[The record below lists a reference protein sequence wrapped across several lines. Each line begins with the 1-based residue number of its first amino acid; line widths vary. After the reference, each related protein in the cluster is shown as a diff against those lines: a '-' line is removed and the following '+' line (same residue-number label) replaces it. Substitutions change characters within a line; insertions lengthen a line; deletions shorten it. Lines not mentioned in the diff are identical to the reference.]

1 MNGDPMYR
9 FIGKFVEGSDRQLEM
24 LFFRVLDLV
33 VANAVEALHEHRDGG
48 DARARHF
55 GGDSDPNC
63 SKMFTPR
70 ARGRFPSLLPKTR

>member
-1 MNGDPMYR
+1 
-9 FIGKFVEGSDRQLEM
+9 
-24 LFFRVLDLV
+24 